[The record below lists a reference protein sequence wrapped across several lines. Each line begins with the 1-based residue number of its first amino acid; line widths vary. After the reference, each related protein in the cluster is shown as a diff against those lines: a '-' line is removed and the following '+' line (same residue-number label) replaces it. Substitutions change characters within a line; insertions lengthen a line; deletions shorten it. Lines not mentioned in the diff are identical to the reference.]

1 MCCLFTQLSVV
12 SVMGAIYVAST
23 YYVMCVIYSVT
34 SMLIDAK
41 VLDDLSLYLPYHIL
55 VVDSARCFKFVLTSL
70 IVRIDVMIDYSN
82 VLFNY
87 TIECCFCYGINV
99 YYVMCNMAVT
109 LNKFGNHC
117 EKIICS
123 LNTKVLDDLS
133 LHLPYHIH
141 VVDST

>member
-82 VLFNY
+82 VLFIY
-87 TIECCFCYGINV
+87 AIECCFCYGINV
-99 YYVMCNMAVT
+99 CCIRILRYV
-109 LNKFGNHC
+109 
-117 EKIICS
+117 
-123 LNTKVLDDLS
+123 
-133 LHLPYHIH
+133 
-141 VVDST
+141 